1 MANAAVMELAKFG
14 LFSKAAAISAS
25 VFSCEGA
32 PFSSMEIFPS
42 RNEVVAFSANAA
54 DSDDTPCFNAA
65 SVDCKADND
74 VEIAPDTDATVE
86 VRAEIS
92 ALIAVLITVLETFS
106 NANDSD
112 AVLSMEATP
121 L

>member
-1 MANAAVMELAKFG
+1 VANAAVMELAKVA
-14 LFSKAAAISAS
+14 LFPKAAAISAS

-42 RNEVVAFSANAA
+42 TNEVVAFSANAA
-54 DSDDTPCFNAA
+54 DSVDTLLFNAA
-65 SVDCKADND
+65 SVDCNTDND
-74 VEIAPDTDATVE
+74 VEIAPDRDATVE

-92 ALIAVLITVLETFS
+92 PLIAVLITVLEPFS
-106 NANDSD
+106 NANGSD